1 MLAAQRF
8 DLQEKNMRKSTAG
21 FAALIS
27 VSALA
32 AVGVRA
38 QQARA
43 PAERATNAQ
52 FVPLTERTKIPTKLT
67 FVPLANNANAVI
79 LEPVTPDPQ
88 RSRFALLISHP
99 EHANNFN
106 YFIAP
111 QMAERGYRVM
121 MVNYYGAELTYEEYL
136 APLASAVKYL
146 RNIPGVQKIVL
157 TGHSGGGPEL
167 TYYQE
172 IAENGPKACQ
182 LPERVY
188 PCRGRDLENLPPADG
203 IMMLDARAGV
213 VERLIALDPSVDN
226 DHPRDHKPELDMF
239 DPRNGYSPQTKSG
252 TYSAEFEH
260 KYLQAQGARQTHLIE
275 EASARLAKIEKGEG
289 QYKDDEP
296 FIVPGSSQHTYDGAA
311 LNLADLRLMSKTHA
325 PHLLLKAD
333 GTRPIQIIPTTYPGL
348 SEPEHEDRMANTTQE
363 ITVRSFL
370 SFLAV
375 RTTPDYA
382 ITEDRITGVQ
392 WRSVANSIPG
402 SVQGVKVPSLFMAGT
417 CASHVVFLETAYD
430 LSAAKDK
437 EFVGVEG
444 GNHSFAA
451 CKPEYGDPAKHAFDY
466 VDGWLMKPGRF

>member
-1 MLAAQRF
+1 MAKSRF
-8 DLQEKNMRKSTAG
+8 RIG
-21 FAALIS
+21 VS
-27 VSALA
+27 VMA
-32 AVGVRA
+32 AVLVTTADA

-43 PAERATNAQ
+43 PEGREGGARY
-52 FVPLTERTKIPTKLT
+52 VPLTERTRRPTKLT

-121 MVNYYGAELTYEEYL
+121 MVNYHGPELIYEEFL
-136 APLASAVKYL
+136 APLAAAMRYL
-146 RNIPGVQKIVL
+146 RTLPGVETIIL

-167 TYYQE
+167 SFYQE
-172 IAENGPKACQ
+172 VAEGGAKACQ

-188 PCRGRDLENLPPADG
+188 PCRGGNLDNLPRADG

-213 VERLIALDPSVDN
+213 VERLVALDPSVD
-226 DHPRDHKPELDMF
+226 DAHPHEHQRALDMF
-239 DPRNGYSPQTKSG
+239 SPSNGFHPESRSG
-252 TYSAEFEH
+252 TYSAEFEQRYF
-260 KYLQAQGARQTHLIE
+260 KAQGARQTKLIDQ
-275 EASARLAKIEKGEG
+275 ALGRLAKIEHGEG
-289 QYKDDEP
+289 LYKDDEP
-296 FIVPGSSQHTYDGAA
+296 FIIAGSSLHTYDGAA
-311 LNLADLRLMSKTHA
+311 LNLADLHLMSKTHA

-333 GTRPIQIIPTTYPGL
+333 GTRSTQIIPTTFAGL
-348 SEPEHEDRMANTTQE
+348 SEPDHEDRMANTTQE
-363 ITVRSFL
+363 ITVRNFL

-375 RTTPDYA
+375 RTKPDYH
-382 ITEDRITGVQ
+382 ITDDRITGVD

-402 SVQGVKVPSLFMAGT
+402 SVQGIRVPSLFMAGT
-417 CASHVVFLETAYD
+417 CASHVVYLETAYD

-444 GNHSFAA
+444 GNHSFAG
-451 CKPEYGDPAKHAFDY
+451 CKPEYGDPAKYAFDY
-466 VDGWLMKPGRF
+466 VDGWLLKPGRF